1 MPTPKRTKPAL
12 PPFARPLL
20 AGALAATALS
30 AIDAQAAIFLKITG
44 PEIKGESTNAKHK
57 DEIVVTSFA
66 RATRRRS
73 RRARRAAR
81 APGRSAC
88 APVEM
93 TKQLDLASG
102 PLINAVMK
110 GTVAAEVGVQLHR
123 ERRQPAG
130 DYYVVTLSNSLV
142 SSVAQSSGGDRPGE
156 SVELVPRQVEL
167 KYFRQDENGR
177 SMTVANTTVVDCT
190 SFKVLVTPVVVQ

>member
-1 MPTPKRTKPAL
+1 L

-44 PEIKGESTNAKHK
+44 PEINGESTNAKHK
-57 DEIVVTSFA
+57 DEIVVTSFSQGYAATIAAGGA
-66 RATRRRS
+66 RA
-73 RRARRAAR
+73 
-81 APGRSAC
+81 GRSAC

-93 TKQLDLASG
+93 TKPLDIASG

-110 GTVAAEVGVQLHR
+110 GTVLQKAVFSFTTNIGDSQSV
-123 ERRQPAG
+123 

-167 KYFRQDENGR
+167 KYMQQDAKGAL
-177 SMTVANTTVVDCT
+177 VLGNTTVVDCT
-190 SFKVLVTPVVVQ
+190 SIKGE

>member
-12 PPFARPLL
+12 PPFTRPLL
-20 AGALAATALS
+20 AGALVATALS

-57 DEIVVTSFA
+57 DEIVVTSFSQGYAATIAAGAGGGA
-66 RATRRRS
+66 RA
-73 RRARRAAR
+73 
-81 APGRSAC
+81 GRSAC

-93 TKQLDLASG
+93 TKQLDIASG

-110 GTVAAEVGVQLHR
+110 GTVLQKAVFSFTANGDN
-123 ERRQPAG
+123 QPA

-142 SSVAQSSGGDRPGE
+142 SSVAQSSGGERPSE

-167 KYFRQDENGR
+167 KYLRQDEKGG
-177 SMTVANTTVVDCT
+177 MVVANTTVVDCT
-190 SFKVLVTPVVVQ
+190 SIKGQ

>member
-57 DEIVVTSFA
+57 DEIVVTSFSQGYAATIAAGGGGGA
-66 RATRRRS
+66 RA
-73 RRARRAAR
+73 
-81 APGRSAC
+81 GRSAC

-93 TKQLDLASG
+93 SKQLDIASG

-110 GTVAAEVGVQLHR
+110 GTVLQKAVFSFTANTGDNQST
-123 ERRQPAG
+123 

-142 SSVAQSSGGDRPGE
+142 SSVAQSSGGERPSE

-167 KYFRQDENGR
+167 KYLQQDQKGAF
-177 SMTVANTTVVDCT
+177 VLANTTVVDCT
-190 SFKVLVTPVVVQ
+190 SIKGQ

>member
-12 PPFARPLL
+12 PPFTRPLL

-57 DEIVVTSFA
+57 DEIVVTSFSQGYAATIAAGAGGGA
-66 RATRRRS
+66 RA
-73 RRARRAAR
+73 
-81 APGRSAC
+81 GRSAC

-93 TKQLDLASG
+93 TKQLDIASG
-102 PLINAVMK
+102 PLINTVMK
-110 GTVAAEVGVQLHR
+110 GTVLQKAVFSFTANGDN
-123 ERRQPAG
+123 QPA

-142 SSVAQSSGGDRPGE
+142 SSVAQSSGGERPSE

-167 KYFRQDENGR
+167 KYMRQDEKGGFV
-177 SMTVANTTVVDCT
+177 VANTTVVDCT
-190 SFKVLVTPVVVQ
+190 SIKGQ

>member
-1 MPTPKRTKPAL
+1 MPTLKRTKPAL
-12 PPFARPLL
+12 PPFTRPLL

-57 DEIVVTSFA
+57 DEIVVTSFSQGYAATIAAGGGGGA
-66 RATRRRS
+66 RA
-73 RRARRAAR
+73 
-81 APGRSAC
+81 GRSAC

-93 TKQLDLASG
+93 TKQLDIASG
-102 PLINAVMK
+102 PLINTVMK
-110 GTVAAEVGVQLHR
+110 GTVLQKAVFSFTANTGDN
-123 ERRQPAG
+123 QPA

-142 SSVAQSSGGDRPGE
+142 SSVAQSSGGDRPSE

-167 KYFRQDENGR
+167 KYLQQDNKTGAFV
-177 SMTVANTTVVDCT
+177 VANTTVVDCT
-190 SFKVLVTPVVVQ
+190 SIKGQ

>member
-44 PEIKGESTNAKHK
+44 PDIKGESTNAKHK
-57 DEIVVTSFA
+57 DEIVVTSFSQGYA
-66 RATRRRS
+66 ATIAAGGGGGGRA
-73 RRARRAAR
+73 
-81 APGRSAC
+81 GRSAC

-93 TKQLDLASG
+93 TKQLDIASG

-110 GTVAAEVGVQLHR
+110 GTVLQKAVFSFTANTGDSQST
-123 ERRQPAG
+123 

-142 SSVAQSSGGDRPGE
+142 SSLAQSSGGERPSE

-167 KYFRQDENGR
+167 KYLQQDEKGGFV
-177 SMTVANTTVVDCT
+177 VANTTVVDCT
-190 SFKVLVTPVVVQ
+190 SIKGQ